1 MGTWSIVE
9 GDGASITPN
18 GLVTIPAGSNKTYKI
33 KYQSSDG
40 GCACFHTITQG
51 SVPTCTFTVYSNQ
64 NGASVSW
71 RNGSTVVQ
79 TGTISMGS
87 HSFNSTA
94 SGPLS
99 VYLTKAG
106 CTFPDNG
113 EYCYCDDYVTIDGN
127 CGGGCSSYNYTYA
140 STADIGC
147 EGGTS
152 VLLAYTA
159 TCVDDASDWY
169 TGKTTATISEIGC
182 NSSTST
188 KTYTR
193 TWNGHSITITQA
205 KGDCC
210 STPSCTCTLTIDDDL
225 SSGGGTNKKVG
236 TWSAVGDC
244 SGSYSISWVSGD
256 TIFTSITPKSN
267 GDVEATFPAN
277 TETRKLKAIY
287 KLTGSNG
294 CYNNER
300 AEQKGSSPG
309 EECTCSK
316 AHFSV
321 TGKTIEAGSNVTIAE
336 YTADCDDGAEVR
348 YEGGDN
354 FLSVSNATFSSG
366 KIKISSVSEVSSN
379 KSGNYAV
386 YIDGTR
392 CDGFTV
398 TQNKP
403 SGGEIDKTITL
414 TIQTTQSKIYMS
426 SIDATISLQP
436 KTSGVG
442 SSVTL
447 GGTGWLNEQNCTDWT
462 NNWSQ
467 SIHLSGSY
475 TGSISDYNFQVSF
488 QRRVLKKQKTATTCD
503 SLSPTNAT
511 GTMNGVGPSS
521 ASMSSG
527 GVFSVGLTSES
538 NIGSSIGILL
548 VTQ

>member
-9 GDGASITPN
+9 GDGASITPD
-18 GLVTIPAGSNKTYKI
+18 GLVTIPSLPSGSKTYKI
-33 KYQSSDG
+33 KYISSDD
-40 GCACFHTITQG
+40 GCECYHTITQSAPPPVG
-51 SVPTCTFTVYSNQ
+51 CTYTVYSDQ

-99 VYLTKAG
+99 VYLTKPG

-113 EYCYCDDYVTIDGN
+113 EYCYCDDYVTINGN
-127 CGGGCSSYNYTYA
+127 CSGPSPEYCTYTVYSDQNGASVSWSNGDSGTIVRGSHSTTASSG
-140 STADIGC
+140 S
-147 EGGTS
+147 
-152 VLLAYTA
+152 YTA
-159 TCVDDASDWY
+159 TLYKDGCTFSNNGALCYCDDSV
-169 TGKTTATISEIGC
+169 II
-182 NSSTST
+182 N
-188 KTYTR
+188 
-193 TWNGHSITITQA
+193 
-205 KGDCC
+205 
-210 STPSCTCTLTIDDDL
+210 
-225 SSGGGTNKKVG
+225 
-236 TWSAVGDC
+236 GDC
-244 SGSYSISWVSGD
+244 SGPS
-256 TIFTSITPKSN
+256 TECAFTVKSN
-267 GDVEATFPAN
+267 IAGFKATFRDPDGNDHTPYVGTASEVTYTN
-277 TETRKLKAIY
+277 
-287 KLTGSNG
+287 SNYTSMTVTLSKDG
-294 CYNNER
+294 CTFTDNGKTVTCDKSVTIN
-300 AEQKGSSPG
+300 GTCSSPGPG

-348 YEGGDN
+348 NEGGDN
-354 FLSVSNATFSSG
+354 FLNVSNATFSNG

-398 TQNKP
+398 KQNKP
-403 SGGEIDKTITL
+403 SGGNIDKTITL

-436 KTSGVG
+436 KTPGVG

-488 QRRVLKKQKTATTCD
+488 QRRVLKKQKTTTTCD
-503 SLSPTNAT
+503 TLSDVTAT
-511 GTMNGVGPSS
+511 GTMNGVGTSS
-521 ASMSSG
+521 TSMSSG

-538 NIGSSIGILL
+538 NIGSSISVLL
-548 VTQ
+548 TTR